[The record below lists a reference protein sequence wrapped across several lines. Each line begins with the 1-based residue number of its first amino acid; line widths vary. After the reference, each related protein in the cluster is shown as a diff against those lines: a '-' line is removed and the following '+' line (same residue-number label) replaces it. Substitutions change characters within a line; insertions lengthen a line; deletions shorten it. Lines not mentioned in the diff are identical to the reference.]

1 MTINWKHP
9 YHSTKWKKLR
19 DQHLNKFPYCIQ
31 CFNTLNLH
39 VDHIIEHRNNEAF
52 FLDACNLQTL
62 CARCHGAKSK
72 QFQKLKSCEIKDVRV
87 YLVFNTANGLN
98 LDDVYWLNKQIHQYI
113 NQGDSFVFYIANE
126 NLNYQRANNLIEF
139 LFRFFIALNFVSF
152 NIVLNI
158 ETKFDIVEN
167 IKKRMQL
174 T

>member
-1 MTINWKHP
+1 M
-9 YHSTKWKKLR
+9 
-19 DQHLNKFPYCIQ
+19 
-31 CFNTLNLH
+31 
-39 VDHIIEHRNNEAF
+39 
-52 FLDACNLQTL
+52 
-62 CARCHGAKSK
+62 
-72 QFQKLKSCEIKDVRV
+72 
-87 YLVFNTANGLN
+87 VFNTANGLN